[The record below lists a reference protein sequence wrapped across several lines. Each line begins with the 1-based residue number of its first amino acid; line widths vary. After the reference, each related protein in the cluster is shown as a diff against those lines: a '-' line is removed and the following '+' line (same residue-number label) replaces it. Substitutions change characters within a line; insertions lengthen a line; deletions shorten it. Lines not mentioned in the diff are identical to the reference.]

1 MAATQSTP
9 DRSEVFVTEEERT
22 ARTPTGV
29 PRTRWSRTRG
39 GAGLLILSLSTIGW
53 TVVLSAPPA
62 RADCSILDPICV
74 VEEATEPVTDVV
86 EPVLEDVIEEVVEP
100 TIEVVVEV
108 VDEVIEG
115 AGDPIT
121 PVAPAPPIEGPMAT
135 VEAPGLGTQ
144 PSDTPA
150 TPATPPD
157 PAGPIGPME
166 PGSGPDV
173 DGGSTIV
180 NGVVVVSEDPSSALP
195 SARTPSMGAIAP
207 NVTFAVGR
215 LSDRLAGT
223 LFTTGT
229 AAIAF
234 PLLLALVVASFL
246 LVQGR
251 VDRRDP
257 RFVLA
262 PVRPGVLRFD

>member
-1 MAATQSTP
+1 M
-9 DRSEVFVTEEERT
+9 
-22 ARTPTGV
+22 
-29 PRTRWSRTRG
+29 
-39 GAGLLILSLSTIGW
+39 
-53 TVVLSAPPA
+53 
-62 RADCSILDPICV
+62 
-74 VEEATEPVTDVV
+74 EEATEPVTDVV

-121 PVAPAPPIEGPMAT
+121 PVAPAPPIEGPMASRG
-135 VEAPGLGTQ
+135 AGPR
-144 PSDTPA
+144 DPA
-150 TPATPPD
+150 VGHAGD
-157 PAGPIGPME
+157 SGDAAGSAGPIGPME

-234 PLLLALVVASFL
+234 PLLLAASSS
-246 LVQGR
+246 
-251 VDRRDP
+251 RRSCSSRAGSIAATP
-257 RFVLA
+257 G
-262 PVRPGVLRFD
+262 PVRARPGPAAAVLRFELAMPAREERGGPHTGELVSLTERARALGAARFGFVVVAVRSRSSRRTNSPPRAPS